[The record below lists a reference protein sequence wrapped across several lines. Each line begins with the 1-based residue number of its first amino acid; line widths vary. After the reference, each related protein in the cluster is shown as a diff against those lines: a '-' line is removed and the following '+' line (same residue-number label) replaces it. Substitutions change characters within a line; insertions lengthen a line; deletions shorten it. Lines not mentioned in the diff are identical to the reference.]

1 MKNFAK
7 ILTGTIALVG
17 AGFVVFNQLQDKGLI
32 SLGKFTPTGNSA
44 SAKTSQNNPADKIGE
59 LLSLDNGAV
68 KKADATMIINFLEGA
83 ETHGLNKPDLSALA
97 AKINKGEKI
106 TEEDKNLLKN
116 ELVKFGNNMNGGR
129 VPWKKVSGYWL
140 MRTKARDFGAEF
152 DTAFANNNLQGFV
165 NSLAPTHNAYTSL
178 TEMRT
183 KYAAIVKNG
192 GFIKIGDAP
201 ELKLGMTDEKVGTL
215 RNRLAQEDFTA
226 LNSTTPTYFDEGL
239 KKQLENFQ
247 KSHNLK
253 ITGELNENTLKALDV
268 SAMDR
273 LKQIDLNLE
282 RERWLPRENPAVRIE
297 ANIADQ
303 RVIMWDNGI
312 KRIEMPAIV
321 GKDSTKTPILADHIR
336 AVVFNPPW
344 YKPESIKGSV
354 RVQPPG
360 PGNSLGRVK
369 FDMEN
374 GHAIYLHD
382 TPNHALFDV
391 RNRTFSHG
399 CVRLH
404 YPKDLAAI
412 LLKDKGFTR
421 ERIDEITSTVKTQA
435 VRLDVKT
442 PVLILYRTAFV
453 DEIDGKKVVYFTSD
467 PYKWDKALD
476 ELLNGGKISVDEN
489 AAEKVVTNKKP
500 KTDKIAKNDVA
511 PKAENQNAITNQVV
525 VEKFDTAAP

>member
-7 ILTGTIALVG
+7 IFTGIIAIIG
-17 AGFVVFNQLQDKGLI
+17 AGIIIFNQLRDNGAFGIAQ
-32 SLGKFTPTGNSA
+32 
-44 SAKTSQNNPADKIGE
+44 SQNSVEPINKAADKITD

-68 KKADATMIINFLEGA
+68 KKADALMVINFLEGA
-83 ETHGLNKPDLSALA
+83 ENHGLSKPDLSTLS

-106 TEEDKNLLKN
+106 TEDDKALLRA
-116 ELVKFGNNMNGGR
+116 EFIKFGTNMNGGR
-129 VPWKKVSGYWL
+129 VPWKNVSGYWL
-140 MRTKARDFGAEF
+140 MRTKARDFGTEF
-152 DTAFANNNLQGFV
+152 DTALANDNMQGFV
-165 NSLAPTHNAYTSL
+165 NSIVPTHNAYVAL
-178 TEMRT
+178 MEMRA

-192 GFIKIGDAP
+192 GFIKIGAAP

-226 LNSTTPTYFDEGL
+226 LNSTTPTFFDDGL
-239 KKQLENFQ
+239 KKQVENYQ

-253 ITGELNENTLKALDV
+253 ITGELNENTLKALEI
-268 SAMDR
+268 SAADR

-282 RERWLPRENPAVRIE
+282 RERWIPRDNPPIRIE
-297 ANIADQ
+297 ANIANQ
-303 RVIMWDNGI
+303 RVIMWDNGV

-321 GKDSTKTPILADHIR
+321 GKDSTKTPILADNIR

-344 YKPESIKGSV
+344 YKPASIKGRV

-382 TPNHALFDV
+382 TPNHALFEV

-412 LLKDKGFTR
+412 LLKEKGYTR
-421 ERIDEITSTVKTQA
+421 EKIDEITSTVKTQA
-435 VRLDVKT
+435 VKLDVKT

-476 ELLNGGKISVDEN
+476 ELLTNGKISAGGE
-489 AAEKVVTNKKP
+489 ATEKAVTNKKP
-500 KTDKIAKNDVA
+500 KTDKIVKTDEQVK
-511 PKAENQNAITNQVV
+511 PENQPKPENQIV